1 MSRATFWVGHLHKGV
16 LLLYFPRFPV
26 FFLLHPLSLSS
37 FMLHVQ
43 KQRSNTPQMFSLKG
57 CMFGGGWSLCDER
70 ADVLQW
76 CLMTHLGGGSR
87 PQKRKLLFYFMSSQ
101 DTLAWKA
108 KWKWSKLIVIFFSLN
123 HLYQELILCN
133 YWGVT
138 LNPGQ
143 DFVAFLTSSAA
154 SDVAM
159 KKEVSVCAWGGGD
172 KAALL
177 PRCIRWELQ
186 LPGYF

>member
-1 MSRATFWVGHLHKGV
+1 
-16 LLLYFPRFPV
+16 
-26 FFLLHPLSLSS
+26 
-37 FMLHVQ
+37 MLHVQ
-43 KQRSNTPQMFSLKG
+43 KWVSNTAEMFSLNG
-57 CMFGGGWSLCDER
+57 CMFGGSWSLYDER

-76 CLMTHLGGGSR
+76 GLMTHVGGGSK
-87 PQKRKLLFYFMSSQ
+87 PQKWKLLFYFMTSQ
-101 DTLAWKA
+101 NTLEWKA
-108 KWKWSKLIVIFFSLN
+108 KWKWSKLIVIFFSFN

-143 DFVAFLTSSAA
+143 DFVACLTSSAA

-159 KKEVSVCAWGGGD
+159 KKEVSVCVLGEGD
-172 KAALL
+172 KAAVL

-186 LPGYF
+186 LAGYF